1 MVGAA
6 IVFMCCEESI
16 STFAN
21 GLWYSFSIVT
31 TIGLG
36 DYAATSLIGRIVA
49 VFLGIYGIVVV
60 AVITSIIVNFFNET
74 TGRNDKKKLKDIG
87 KED

>member
-6 IVFMCCEESI
+6 IVFMCCEENI
-16 STFAN
+16 STFTN
-21 GLWYSFSIVT
+21 ELWYFFSIVT

-36 DYAATSLIGRIVA
+36 DYAAISLIGRIVT

-60 AVITSIIVNFFNET
+60 AVITSIIVNFYNET

-87 KED
+87 KEG